1 MAGSPSELLRT
12 SDHLK
17 GVQEATDAHWAA
29 IREQMGKKSVAGTES
44 GATAEVKPEAE
55 SDSGAEE
62 PPKVLPEPLYSN

>member
-29 IREQMGKKSVAGTES
+29 VRAQMGKRTVAGAETE
-44 GATAEVKPEAE
+44 ATVE
-55 SDSGAEE
+55 DE
-62 PPKVLPEPLYSN
+62 PKALPEPVYSD